1 MIRERDSLIK
11 NQTEEQLKYTWSGA
25 KYWNKAKEPK
35 SQKTIISPLIR
46 NIISPIR
53 KLINR

>member
-1 MIRERDSLIK
+1 MSRERDSLIK

-25 KYWNKAKEPK
+25 KYWNKVKEPK
-35 SQKTIISPLIR
+35 SQKTIISPI
-46 NIISPIR
+46 IR